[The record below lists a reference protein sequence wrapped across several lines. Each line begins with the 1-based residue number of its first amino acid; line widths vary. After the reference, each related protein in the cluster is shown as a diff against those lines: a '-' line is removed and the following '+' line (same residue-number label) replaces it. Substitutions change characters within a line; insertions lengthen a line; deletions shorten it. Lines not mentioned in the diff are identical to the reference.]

1 MNKRLLCHIV
11 GNVVRVCGALMALP
25 IIVSLILGS
34 GDTMPLVLSMLIALA
49 VGTALAL
56 IQPRRDTLRAR
67 EGYAIVAF
75 SWIIVSFLGGLPFY
89 FSGYVPSLVDCFFET
104 VSGFTTTG
112 ATILTDVEAL
122 PKGLLFWRSFTHWAG
137 GMGVLV
143 LSLALIPKMGARSIH
158 LMRAESPG
166 PSTDKLVPR
175 VANNAKILYEI
186 YVAISLFMVAALL
199 FCGMDLYDALV
210 HMFGAAGT
218 GGFGT
223 YGNSIAHW
231 NSAAVDVV
239 VGIFMALFGVNFSL
253 YYFLHVSRHP
263 TRELFVSQSHI
274 SIYYFLIRRNWKAA
288 FGNSE
293 LRWYLGILLSVSA
306 IIAVNI
312 MPMYNNNFFT
322 SLRYSFF
329 QCSSIMTTTG
339 YATADFDLW
348 PQLSRVLLVTL
359 MFIGASAGSTGGGLK
374 VVRVQLL
381 LKSMV
386 RDIRRTVHPKS
397 VNTVKLD
404 GHTVDESILS
414 GVQGF
419 FFAYFLILILATVV
433 VSLDGFSFETNFT
446 AVIATLSNIGPG
458 LGMVGPTGNF
468 AAFSDASKLVLSL
481 CMLIGRLEIFPV
493 LMLVSP
499 SAWRK

>member
-11 GNVVRVCGALMALP
+11 GNVVRVCGALMLLP
-25 IIVSLILGS
+25 ILVSLILGS
-34 GDTMPLVLSMLIALA
+34 GDTMPLLLSMLIAMA

-56 IQPRRDTLRAR
+56 IRPRRDTLRAR
-67 EGYAIVAF
+67 EGFAIVAF
-75 SWIIVSFLGGLPFY
+75 SWILVSFLGGLPFF

-186 YVAISLFMVAALL
+186 YVALSIFMVAALL
-199 FCGMDLYDALV
+199 FCGLDLYDAVV

-223 YGNSIAHW
+223 YGDSIAHF
-231 NSAAVDVV
+231 NSVSVDVV
-239 VGIFMALFGVNFSL
+239 IGVFMALFGVNFS
-253 YYFLHVSRHP
+253 
-263 TRELFVSQSHI
+263 
-274 SIYYFLIRRNWKAA
+274 IYYFLIHRNWRTAL
-288 FGNSE
+288 GNSE
-293 LRWYLGILLSVSA
+293 LRWYWGILLTVTVV
-306 IIAVNI
+306 IALDI
-312 MPMYNNNFFT
+312 TPLYGGSFFT
-322 SLRYSFF
+322 ALRYSFF
-329 QCSSIMTTTG
+329 QSSSIMTTTG

-348 PQLSRVLLVTL
+348 PQLSRVLLVLL
-359 MFIGASAGSTGGGLK
+359 MFIGASAGSTGGGIK
-374 VVRVQLL
+374 VIRLQLL
-381 LKSMV
+381 VKSMV

-419 FFAYFLILILATVV
+419 FFAYMLILLGAMAI

-446 AVIATLSNIGPG
+446 AVLATLSNIGPG
-458 LGMVGPTGNF
+458 LGKVGPTGNF
-468 AAFSDASKLVLSL
+468 AAFSNLSKLVLSM
-481 CMLIGRLEIFPV
+481 CMLIGRLEVFPI
-493 LMLVSP
+493 LMLFSP
-499 SAWRK
+499 SAWKK

>member
-1 MNKRLLCHIV
+1 MNKRLTFHLI
-11 GNVVRVCGALMALP
+11 GNVVRVAGALMLAPL
-25 IIVSLILGS
+25 IVSLIYGGS
-34 GDTMPLVLSMLIALA
+34 DAMPILISMAITLA
-49 VGTALAL
+49 VGFALAM
-56 IQPRRDTLRAR
+56 IRPRRDFLRAR
-67 EGYAIVAF
+67 EGFTVVAF
-75 SWIIVSFLGGLPFY
+75 SWILVSFLGGLPFY
-89 FSGYVPSLVDCFFET
+89 FSGYIPSLVDCFFET

-112 ATILTDVEAL
+112 ATIIKDIEAL
-122 PKGLLFWRSFTHWAG
+122 PRGLLFWRSFTHWAG

-175 VANNAKILYEI
+175 VANNAKILYAI
-186 YVAISLFMVAALL
+186 YGGLSVLMVIALL
-199 FCGMDLYDALV
+199 FCGLDLYDALV

-239 VGIFMALFGVNFSL
+239 VGVFMALFGVNFSL
-253 YYFLHVSRHP
+253 YYFL
-263 TRELFVSQSHI
+263 LK
-274 SIYYFLIRRNWKAA
+274 RNWKAVL
-288 FGNSE
+288 GNSE
-293 LRWYLGILLSVSA
+293 LLLYWGILLGSTVLIA
-306 IIAVNI
+306 INI
-312 MPMYNNNFFT
+312 MPQAAQGFHAIAEGVQGGGNFFT
-322 SLRYSFF
+322 ALRYSFF
-329 QCSSIMTTTG
+329 QVSSIMTTTG
-339 YATADFDLW
+339 YATADFNLW
-348 PQLSRVLLVTL
+348 PQFSRGLLVAI
-359 MFIGASAGSTGGGLK
+359 MFIGASAGSTGGGIK
-374 VVRVQLL
+374 VIRVQLL

-404 GHTVDESILS
+404 GHTVDENILS

-419 FFAYFLILILATVV
+419 FFAYMFVLFISTII

-446 AVIATLSNIGPG
+446 AVVATLSNIGPG

-468 AAFSDASKLVLSL
+468 AAFSDLSKIVLSL
-481 CMLIGRLEIFPV
+481 CMLIGRLEVFPI

>member
-1 MNKRLLCHIV
+1 MNKRLTFHLI
-11 GNVVRVCGALMALP
+11 GNVLRMSGALMALP
-25 IIVSLILGS
+25 LIVSLILGS
-34 GDTMPLVLSMLIALA
+34 GDAMPLLLSMLIAMA

-56 IQPRRDTLRAR
+56 IQPRQENLRAR
-67 EGYAIVAF
+67 EGFAVVAI
-75 SWIIVSFLGGLPFY
+75 SWLLVSFFGGLPFY

-166 PSTDKLVPR
+166 PSTDKMVPR
-175 VANNAKILYEI
+175 VMNNAKILYGI
-186 YVAISLFMVAALL
+186 YLGLSVMMVIALL
-199 FCGMDLYDALV
+199 LCGLDLYDSVV

-223 YGNSIAHW
+223 YGTSIAHFD
-231 NSAAVDVV
+231 SAAVDVV

-253 YYFLHVSRHP
+253 YYFLLRK
-263 TRELFVSQSHI
+263 
-274 SIYYFLIRRNWKAA
+274 NWKAA
-288 FGNSE
+288 LLNSE
-293 LRWYLGILLSVSA
+293 LRLYLCILLSASV
-306 IIAVNI
+306 IIAINI
-312 MPMYNNNFFT
+312 LPLYGQKFFT
-322 SLRYSFF
+322 ALRYSFF
-329 QCSSIMTTTG
+329 QVSSIMTTTG
-339 YATADFDLW
+339 YATADFDVW
-348 PQLSRVLLVTL
+348 PQLSRFLLVSL
-359 MFIGASAGSTGGGLK
+359 MFIGASAGSTGGGIK
-374 VVRVQLL
+374 VVRLQLL
-381 LKSMV
+381 LKSMA

-397 VNTVKLD
+397 INTVKLD

-414 GVQGF
+414 GTQGF
-419 FFAYFLILILATVV
+419 FFAYFLILIVATLI

-458 LGMVGPTGNF
+458 LGRVGPTGNF
-468 AAFSDASKLVLSL
+468 AGFSNLSKLVLAM
-481 CMLIGRLEIFPV
+481 CMLIGRLEIFPI
-493 LMLVSP
+493 LMLFAP

>member
-1 MNKRLLCHIV
+1 MNKRLILHLV

-25 IIVSLILGS
+25 LIVSLLLRS
-34 GDTMPLVLSMLIALA
+34 GDTLALLVSMLIALA
-49 VGTALAL
+49 VGTALARV
-56 IQPRRDTLRAR
+56 QPRRDTLRAR
-67 EGYAIVAF
+67 EGFAIVAF
-75 SWIIVSFLGGLPFY
+75 SWIVVSFLGGLPFY

-175 VANNAKILYEI
+175 VANNAKILYGI
-186 YVAISLFMVAALL
+186 YVGLSVLMVIALL
-199 FCGMDLYDALV
+199 LCRMNLYDALV

-223 YGNSIAHW
+223 YGDSIAHF
-231 NSAAVDVV
+231 NSAAVDIV
-239 VGIFMALFGVNFSL
+239 VGVFMALFGVNFSL
-253 YYFLHVSRHP
+253 YYFLLH
-263 TRELFVSQSHI
+263 
-274 SIYYFLIRRNWKAA
+274 RNWKAA
-288 FGNSE
+288 LGNSE
-293 LRWYLGILLSVSA
+293 LRCYVGILLGVSGIVA
-306 IIAVNI
+306 LNI
-312 MPMYNNNFFT
+312 MPLYNGNFFT
-322 SLRYSFF
+322 ALRYSFF
-329 QCSSIMTTTG
+329 QASSIMTTTG

-348 PQLSRVLLVTL
+348 PQLSRTLLVIL
-359 MFIGASAGSTGGGLK
+359 MFIGASAGSTGGGIK

-404 GHTVDESILS
+404 GHTVDEGILS
-414 GVQGF
+414 GVEGF
-419 FFAYFLILILATVV
+419 FFAYMLILLLATVI

-446 AVIATLSNIGPG
+446 AVVATLSNIGPG

-468 AAFSDASKLVLSL
+468 AAFSDLSKLVLSM
-481 CMLIGRLEIFPV
+481 CMLIGRLEIFPI
-493 LMLVSP
+493 LMLFAP
-499 SAWRK
+499 SAWKR

>member
-1 MNKRLLCHIV
+1 MNKRLILHLV

-25 IIVSLILGS
+25 LIVSLLLRS
-34 GDTMPLVLSMLIALA
+34 GDTLALLVSMLIALA

-56 IQPRRDTLRAR
+56 VQPRRDTLRAR
-67 EGYAIVAF
+67 EGFAIVAF
-75 SWIIVSFLGGLPFY
+75 SWIVVSFLGGLPFY

-175 VANNAKILYEI
+175 VANNAKILYGI
-186 YVAISLFMVAALL
+186 YVGLSVLMVIALL
-199 FCGMDLYDALV
+199 LCRMNLYDALV

-223 YGNSIAHW
+223 YGDSIAHF
-231 NSAAVDVV
+231 NSAAVDIV
-239 VGIFMALFGVNFSL
+239 VGVFMALFGVNFSL
-253 YYFLHVSRHP
+253 YYFLLH
-263 TRELFVSQSHI
+263 
-274 SIYYFLIRRNWKAA
+274 RNWKAA
-288 FGNSE
+288 LGNSE
-293 LRWYLGILLSVSA
+293 LRCYVGILLGVSGIVA
-306 IIAVNI
+306 LNI
-312 MPMYNNNFFT
+312 MPLYNGNFFT
-322 SLRYSFF
+322 ALRYSFF
-329 QCSSIMTTTG
+329 QASSIMTTTG

-348 PQLSRVLLVTL
+348 PQLSRTLLVIL
-359 MFIGASAGSTGGGLK
+359 MFIGASAGSTGGGIK

-404 GHTVDESILS
+404 GHTVDEGILS
-414 GVQGF
+414 GVEGF
-419 FFAYFLILILATVV
+419 FFAYMLILLLATVI

-446 AVIATLSNIGPG
+446 AVVATLSNIGPG

-468 AAFSDASKLVLSL
+468 AAFSDLSKLVLSM
-481 CMLIGRLEIFPV
+481 CMLIGRLEIFPI
-493 LMLVSP
+493 LMLFAP
-499 SAWRK
+499 SAWKR

>member
-11 GNVVRVCGALMALP
+11 GNVVRVCGALMLLP
-25 IIVSLILGS
+25 VAVSLILHS
-34 GDTMPLVLSMLIALA
+34 GDTVPLLLSMLITAA

-67 EGYAIVAF
+67 EGFAIVAF
-75 SWIIVSFLGGLPFY
+75 SWLLVSFLGGLPFY

-186 YVAISLFMVAALL
+186 YIALSIFMVAALL
-199 FCGMDLYDALV
+199 FCGLDLYDAMV

-223 YGNSIAHW
+223 YGDSIAHF
-231 NSAAVDVV
+231 NSASVDVV
-239 VGIFMALFGVNFSL
+239 IGVFMALFGVNFS
-253 YYFLHVSRHP
+253 
-263 TRELFVSQSHI
+263 
-274 SIYYFLIRRNWKAA
+274 IYYFLIHRNWKAA
-288 FGNSE
+288 LGNSE
-293 LRWYLGILLSVSA
+293 LRWYWSILLGASC
-306 IIAVNI
+306 IIALNI
-312 MPMYNNNFFT
+312 MPLYGGNFLT

-329 QCSSIMTTTG
+329 QASSIMTTTG
-339 YATADFDLW
+339 YATADFDVW
-348 PQLSRVLLVTL
+348 PQLSRVILVML
-359 MFIGASAGSTGGGLK
+359 MFIGASAGSTGGGIK
-374 VVRVQLL
+374 VIRFQLL

-404 GHTVDESILS
+404 GHTVDEGIIS

-419 FFAYFLILILATVV
+419 FFAYILVLLSAVII
-433 VSLDGFSFETNFT
+433 VSIDGFSFETSFT
-446 AVIATLSNIGPG
+446 AVLATISNIGPG
-458 LGMVGPTGNF
+458 LGMVGPVGNY
-468 AAFSDASKLVLSL
+468 AAFSGLSKIVLSM
-481 CMLIGRLEIFPV
+481 CMLIGRLEVFPI
-493 LMLVSP
+493 LMLFSP
-499 SAWRK
+499 SAWKK

>member
-1 MNKRLLCHIV
+1 MNKRLLCHLV
-11 GNVVRVCGALMALP
+11 GNVVRVCGALMILP
-25 IIVSLILGS
+25 IIVSLILRS
-34 GDTMPLVLSMLIALA
+34 GDTMPLLLSMLIAMA
-49 VGTALAL
+49 VGTSMALV
-56 IQPRRDTLRAR
+56 QPRQDTLRAR
-67 EGYAIVAF
+67 EGFAIVAF

-175 VANNAKILYEI
+175 VANNAKILYAI
-186 YVAISLFMVAALL
+186 YGGLSVVMVIALL
-199 FCGMDLYDALV
+199 CCGMDLYDALV

-223 YGNSIAHW
+223 YGNSIAHFK
-231 NSAAVDVV
+231 SPAVDVV
-239 VGIFMALFGVNFSL
+239 IGLFMALFGVNFSL
-253 YYFLHVSRHP
+253 YYFILK
-263 TRELFVSQSHI
+263 
-274 SIYYFLIRRNWKAA
+274 RNWKAA
-288 FGNSE
+288 LGNSE
-293 LRWYLGILLSVSA
+293 MRLYWGILLGATVLIA
-306 IIAVNI
+306 INI
-312 MPMYNNNFFT
+312 MPLAQQGFYSIVDGGEKGTGFFT
-322 SLRYSFF
+322 ALRYSFF
-329 QCSSIMTTTG
+329 QVSSVMTTTG
-339 YATADFDLW
+339 YATADFNLW
-348 PQLSRVLLVTL
+348 PQFSRGLLVAI
-359 MFIGASAGSTGGGLK
+359 MFIGASAGSTGGGIK
-374 VVRVQLL
+374 VIRVQLL
-381 LKSMV
+381 LKSMI

-397 VNTVKLD
+397 VNTIKLD
-404 GHTVDESILS
+404 GHTVDENILS

-419 FFAYFLILILATVV
+419 FFAYMFVLFISTII
-433 VSLDGFSFETNFT
+433 VSLDGFTFETNFT
-446 AVIATLSNIGPG
+446 AVVATLSNIGPG

-468 AAFSDASKLVLSL
+468 AAFSDLSKIVLSL
-481 CMLIGRLEIFPV
+481 CMLIGRLEVFPI
-493 LMLVSP
+493 LMLIAP

>member
-1 MNKRLLCHIV
+1 MNKRLTFHLI
-11 GNVVRVCGALMALP
+11 GNVVRMAGALMALP
-25 IIVSLILGS
+25 LIVSLIYGGS
-34 GDTMPLVLSMLIALA
+34 DAMPILISMAITLA
-49 VGTALAL
+49 AGFALAL
-56 IQPRRDTLRAR
+56 IRPRRDFLRAR
-67 EGYAIVAF
+67 EGFAVVAF
-75 SWIIVSFLGGLPFY
+75 SWILVSFFGGLPFY
-89 FSGYVPSLVDCFFET
+89 FSGYIPSLVDCFFET

-112 ATILTDVEAL
+112 ATIIKDVEAL

-175 VANNAKILYEI
+175 VANNAKILYAI
-186 YVAISLFMVAALL
+186 YGGLSVLMVIALL
-199 FCGMDLYDALV
+199 CCGLNLYDALV

-253 YYFLHVSRHP
+253 YYFILK
-263 TRELFVSQSHI
+263 
-274 SIYYFLIRRNWKAA
+274 RNWRAA
-288 FGNSE
+288 LGNSE
-293 LRWYLGILLSVSA
+293 LRLYWCILLGATVLIA
-306 IIAVNI
+306 INI
-312 MPMYNNNFFT
+312 MPRAAQGFYSIADGAKPGGNFFT
-322 SLRYSFF
+322 ALRYAFF
-329 QCSSIMTTTG
+329 QVSSIMTTTG
-339 YATADFDLW
+339 YATADFNRW
-348 PQLSRVLLVTL
+348 PQFSRVLLVAI
-359 MFIGASAGSTGGGLK
+359 MFIGASAGSTGGGIK
-374 VVRVQLL
+374 VIRVQLL
-381 LKSMV
+381 MKSMI

-404 GHTVDESILS
+404 GHTVDEGILS

-419 FFAYFLILILATVV
+419 FFAYMFVLFVSTII

-446 AVIATLSNIGPG
+446 AVVATLSNIGPG

-468 AAFSDASKLVLSL
+468 AAFSDLSKIVLSM
-481 CMLIGRLEIFPV
+481 CMLIGRLEVFPI
-493 LMLVSP
+493 LMLVAP